1 MKKIAAF
8 SKYLAYDMG
17 GAEASTR
24 ELLLQA
30 TAQGHDITILF
41 QRDATFLGRPMKR
54 ARVPS
59 EWQLIEIDGITS
71 SARSAYLEYA
81 RNARMLQQYFAN
93 QSFDELWTYGT
104 LAPAAALGFAGP
116 VRFYIR
122 SESDIGIT
130 GNYQAGLKRV
140 LKHGHNLAQW
150 PAIQRYKRD
159 LSQALSKSTVV
170 ANSAYMANE
179 VRQRFNVPT
188 TVVYPAI
195 DIASIARSLEQHG
208 RHAQDVVFVG
218 DSSWKGIDI
227 VRAVARRMPDTHFS
241 IYSRLVVT
249 TCTDKNIHWEQWT
262 AEPWRIYQRAKI
274 VIVPSQCV
282 EAYGRVS
289 REAKLLNIPVL
300 VSNTGGL
307 PESVD
312 HDPNCIVNDYKSVSA
327 WHSALRERLAL
338 LQAHTS

>member
-41 QRDATFLGRPMKR
+41 QRDATFLGHSIKR
-54 ARVPS
+54 TRVPS
-59 EWQLIEIDGITS
+59 EWHLIEIEGITNNS
-71 SARSAYLEYA
+71 RSAYLEYA
-81 RNARMLQQYFAN
+81 RNAKMLQQYFAH
-93 QSFDELWTYGT
+93 QTFDELWTYGT
-104 LAPAAALGFAGP
+104 LAPAAALAFAGP
-116 VRFYIR
+116 VRYYIR

-130 GNYQAGLKRV
+130 GNYQAGLKRF

-150 PAIQRYKRD
+150 PAIQRYKHD
-159 LSQALSKSTVV
+159 LRRALNKSTVV
-170 ANSAYMANE
+170 ANSMYMANE
-179 VRQRFNVPT
+179 VRKRFNVDAS
-188 TVVYPAI
+188 VVYPTI
-195 DIASIARSLEQHG
+195 DIASMAHALEQHG

-227 VRAVARRMPDTHFS
+227 VLALARRMPDTRFT
-241 IYSRLVVT
+241 IYSRVVGA
-249 TCTDKNIHWEQWT
+249 TCTDRNIHWEQWT
-262 AEPWRIYQRAKI
+262 AEPWRMYQRAKI

-312 HDPNCIVNDYKSVSA
+312 QDPTCIVHDYTSVNA
-327 WHSALRERLAL
+327 WHHALQERLAL
-338 LQAHTS
+338 LQVHTS